1 MNQSKEETGTIPVKD
16 AECVTKRRLKKWIHR
31 DGFRVRKMLILKW
44 IFLGNVITMAYKST
58 LLSSLIQIRYE
69 TPIDTLSDL
78 EKSGLQV
85 LIPDGSP
92 LVEAFSTD
100 PRESM
105 KKISN
110 RINTYP
116 YNGKVPPYVIKM

>member
-1 MNQSKEETGTIPVKD
+1 
-16 AECVTKRRLKKWIHR
+16 
-31 DGFRVRKMLILKW
+31 MLILKW

-69 TPIDTLSDL
+69 PPIVTLSDL
-78 EKSGLQV
+78 EKSGLPL

-92 LVEAFSTD
+92 VVEALAID

-105 KKISN
+105 KNIFN
-110 RINTYP
+110 RSIIFP
-116 YNGKVPPYVIKM
+116 YNGTIPPFAIKM

>member
-1 MNQSKEETGTIPVKD
+1 
-16 AECVTKRRLKKWIHR
+16 
-31 DGFRVRKMLILKW
+31 MLILKW

-85 LIPDGSP
+85 LIADGSP
-92 LVEAFSTD
+92 LVEAFLTD

-110 RINTYP
+110 RINTYT